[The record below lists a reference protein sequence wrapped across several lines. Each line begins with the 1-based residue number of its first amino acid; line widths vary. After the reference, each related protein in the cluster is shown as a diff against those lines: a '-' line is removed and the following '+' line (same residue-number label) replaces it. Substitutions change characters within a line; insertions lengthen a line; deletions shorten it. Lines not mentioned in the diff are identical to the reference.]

1 MSNYIIGID
10 GGGTKTL
17 GVLFDESGTE
27 VARTEQGFAN
37 FRVDKETAKTHL
49 IATINALTATIDLKD
64 LAFIQ
69 IGVAGVPDDAYKQM
83 LLKELKATY
92 KTPVDLV
99 TDATIA
105 LYSIRKHSD
114 DCVIMVL
121 GGTGS
126 AIMVKDGDKDRL
138 IGGFGHLL
146 GDEGSG
152 YHLAIS
158 ALRNIIQQ
166 YEEDKP
172 ITPLS
177 RAILDQIHAPDYFAI
192 KDFVYNSSKKQ
203 IAKLSEFIA
212 RHANAGDVEAIE
224 LFRQEG
230 RHLARQTLTAFR
242 QLETCRQVT
251 IGFRGGFLL
260 NAPYVRA
267 TMIAELDKS
276 HVQYKIDEEPVE
288 PVVGAY
294 YLGHRQS
301 LNEVKS

>member
-1 MSNYIIGID
+1 MARYIIGID

-17 GVLFDESGTE
+17 GVLFAEDGTQ

-37 FRVDKETAKTHL
+37 FRVDKQTARTNL
-49 IATINALTATIDLKD
+49 ITTINALTATIDLKD

-69 IGVAGVPDDAYKQM
+69 IGVAGVPDDAYKQE
-83 LLKELKATY
+83 LLQELNTLY
-92 KTPVDLV
+92 DTPVDLV

-152 YHLAIS
+152 YHLAIT
-158 ALRNIIQQ
+158 ALRNIIRQ
-166 YEEDKP
+166 YEEDLP
-172 ITPLS
+172 ISPLS
-177 RAILDQIHAPDYFAI
+177 KAILKEIRADDYFAI

-212 RHANAGDVEAIE
+212 FHAESGDPEAIE

-242 QLETCRQVT
+242 QLDTCRQVT

-260 NAPYVRA
+260 HAPYVRA
-267 TMIAELDKS
+267 TMLAELDNN
-276 HVQYKIDEEPVE
+276 HVQYKIDEDPVE

-294 YLGHRQS
+294 YLGRRQS